1 MLDEMSEELRVG
13 IMLEE
18 GVLDATELDAAELD
32 AAELDATEATAHAL
46 SYHNAPALLGATAE
60 VKTKLAV

>member
-32 AAELDATEATAHAL
+32 GTEATAHAL
-46 SYHNAPALLGATAE
+46 SYHNAPPLLGATAE